1 MVEVFKSPINLQKSA
16 DVRATATSAEIA
28 IEANSSV
35 RVAIPFAKAFVD
47 APLVLYS
54 LICADNVF
62 ELSHYLVEI
71 RVDGFTVCIENQS
84 RVSRAVKVMYEA
96 RSN

>member
-1 MVEVFKSPINLQKSA
+1 MDKHINAVSNA
-16 DVRATATSAEIA
+16 IA

-35 RVAIPFAKAFVD
+35 RASIAFAKPFTEV
-47 APLVLYS
+47 PFVLYS

-62 ELSHYLVEI
+62 EISHYIVEI

-84 RVSRAVKVMYEA
+84 VQPRKVTIAYEA
-96 RSN
+96 K